1 MMVGLLFG
9 GGLLWWAGCLYGHRA
24 MLLAGGG
31 SLGAALVEMLATGQV
46 DPALVP
52 VLAYL
57 GVLTFLIK
65 NRLFS
70 GGSGAAWA
78 VHVLFVLA
86 LGFDLLLGSSLYL
99 LNVGAGVVSFSAE
112 KVVLMLAVPPLV
124 LAPVTPEA
132 ATWVS
137 RRPIWTFA
145 ALLVATLAVLVP
157 LALLFD
163 QATFGWTPLPP
174 SVAIY
179 QLAYNLVFVC
189 VLEESFFRG
198 ILQTA
203 LMRAARRRR
212 WPAPDGLALVGASL
226 AFGAAHWGG
235 GLSYVFLATL
245 AGLGYGAV
253 YYLTG
258 RIQWSVLLHFT
269 VNAVHQLIMA
279 STPATGPA

>member
-24 MLLAGGG
+24 LLLAGGG
-31 SLGAALVEMLATGQV
+31 SLGAASVEMLATGRV

-52 VLAYL
+52 VATYL
-57 GVLTFLIK
+57 SVLTFLIK
-65 NRLFS
+65 NRFFA

-78 VHVLFVLA
+78 VYVLSVLA
-86 LGFDLLLGSSLYL
+86 LGFDLLLGSSFYP
-99 LNVGAGVVSFSAE
+99 LNAGHSVVFFPAE
-112 KVVLMLAVPPLV
+112 KVVLMLVVPPLV

-132 ATWVS
+132 ATWMS
-137 RRPIWTFA
+137 CRPVWTFA

-157 LALLFD
+157 LTLLFD
-163 QATFGWTPLPP
+163 QATFGWTPLLP
-174 SVAIY
+174 SAVVYA
-179 QLAYNLVFVC
+179 LAYNLVFVC

-212 WPAPDGLALVGASL
+212 WPSPDSLALVGASL
-226 AFGAAHWGG
+226 AFGAAHGGG
-235 GLSYVFLATL
+235 GLSYALLATL

-258 RIQWSVLLHFT
+258 RIQWAVLLHFA
-269 VNAVHQLIMA
+269 VNAVHQLLMA
-279 STPATGPA
+279 GTPAAGPA